1 MYIINPIAVDNIIF
15 ANVAT
20 LLLAMQL
27 TIDHEMVIANTINT
41 YCMMKS
47 YKLFPK
53 CAILLKISKSTTTD
67 ISSKKILSNKNERN
81 DVVILFRDLIKAIRK
96 HIDIITSMASENLFR
111 IIKVNIMLKN
121 IKNHAVLYIRSIK
134 YLF

>member
-1 MYIINPIAVDNIIF
+1 
-15 ANVAT
+15 
-20 LLLAMQL
+20 
-27 TIDHEMVIANTINT
+27 
-41 YCMMKS
+41 MMKS

-96 HIDIITSMASENLFR
+96 KHIDIITSMASENLFR

>member
-1 MYIINPIAVDNIIF
+1 MTGVQTCALPI
-15 ANVAT
+15 
-20 LLLAMQL
+20 
-27 TIDHEMVIANTINT
+27 
-41 YCMMKS
+41 S
-47 YKLFPK
+47 
-53 CAILLKISKSTTTD
+53 TD

-81 DVVILFRDLIKAIRK
+81 DVVILFRDLIKAIRKK